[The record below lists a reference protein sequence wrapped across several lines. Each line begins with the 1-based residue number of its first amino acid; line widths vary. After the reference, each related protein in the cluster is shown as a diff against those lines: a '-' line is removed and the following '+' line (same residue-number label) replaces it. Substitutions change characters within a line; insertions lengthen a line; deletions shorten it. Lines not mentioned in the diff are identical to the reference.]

1 MNLDKK
7 FYKLLNEYDEL
18 KDKIMDHNEN
28 FHDGMYYDIQGY
40 SEIYEYELENDEER
54 TNEIETLNKQ
64 VKACRML
71 LKGLESLN
79 YTYG

>member
-18 KDKIMDHNEN
+18 KDRIMEHDDNY
-28 FHDGMYYDIQGY
+28 HDGMYWDIQGY
-40 SEIYEYELENDEER
+40 METYEYELDTDEER
-54 TNEIETLNKQ
+54 SEEIETLHKQ

-79 YTYG
+79 YIYG

>member
-1 MNLDKK
+1 MNLNKK

-18 KDKIMDHNEN
+18 KDKIMEHKEG

-40 SEIYEYELENDEER
+40 SETYNYELETDEER
-54 TNEIETLNKQ
+54 ANEIETLHKQ

-71 LKGLESLN
+71 LKGLESLK
-79 YTYG
+79 YIYG

>member
-7 FYKLLNEYDEL
+7 FYTLLNEYDEL
-18 KDKIMDHNEN
+18 KDKIMEHDDNY
-28 FHDGMYYDIQGY
+28 HDGMYYDIQGY
-40 SEIYEYELENDEER
+40 SEIYEYELDTDEEKAD
-54 TNEIETLNKQ
+54 EIETLNKQ

>member
-18 KDKIMDHNEN
+18 KDKIMEHDDR

-40 SEIYEYELENDEER
+40 SEIYEYELETDEER
-54 TNEIETLNKQ
+54 ANEIKTLHKQ
-64 VKACRML
+64 VNACRIL

>member
-1 MNLDKK
+1 M
-7 FYKLLNEYDEL
+7 E
-18 KDKIMDHNEN
+18 HNED

-40 SEIYEYELENDEER
+40 AETYNYELETDEER
-54 TNEIETLNKQ
+54 TNEIETLHKQ

-79 YTYG
+79 YIYG

>member
-7 FYKLLNEYDEL
+7 FYTLLNEYDEL
-18 KDKIMDHNEN
+18 KDKIMEHDDNY
-28 FHDGMYYDIQGY
+28 HDGMYYDIQGY
-40 SEIYEYELENDEER
+40 SEIYEYELENDEEKAD
-54 TNEIETLNKQ
+54 EIETLNKQ

>member
-7 FYKLLNEYDEL
+7 FYTLLNEYDEL
-18 KDKIMDHNEN
+18 KDKIMEHDDNY
-28 FHDGMYYDIQGY
+28 HDGMYYDIQGY
-40 SEIYEYELENDEER
+40 SEIYEYELENDEEK
-54 TNEIETLNKQ
+54 TKEIDTLNKQ

>member
-7 FYKLLNEYDEL
+7 FYTLLNEYDEL
-18 KDKIMDHNEN
+18 KDKIMEHDDNY
-28 FHDGMYYDIQGY
+28 HDGMYYDIQGY
-40 SEIYEYELENDEER
+40 SEIYEYELENDEEK

-79 YTYG
+79 YIYG